1 MLYLLY
7 FIDALVIDN
16 YLVYTITLGL
26 QNYL

>member
-7 FIDALVIDN
+7 FIYALVIDN

>member
-7 FIDALVIDN
+7 FIYALVIDN
-16 YLVYTITLGL
+16 YLVYTIKLGL